1 MREGADNAPFMNLYR
16 AQISGKQPLHF
27 LISFVTISIHGFAL
41 CDNGKGVFMTKE
53 QFMEQVTE
61 EIRQKSSQVDLDISC
76 GIFLKNNDTTR
87 HGIVLKKR
95 DAVPG
100 RIIIFQKN
108 NDTTRHG
115 IVLKKRDEFI
125 SPTVYVDGFYQ
136 DFLRKKK
143 TIPEVA
149 QKVLE
154 ALEKVKEHAE
164 LYQDFSVE
172 FEDCRDKIIYRLIS
186 YDRNRNY
193 LETVPYLPFLNLA
206 IVFNVVCNISG
217 HGLETITVTNELLDK
232 WDTSTRELIRLA
244 EENTPRL
251 LPVTMDSLTSIL
263 TKYIGITNDIESSAD
278 SSSQMPMILVSNQSG
293 VNGSAVMLYPGVIH
307 RLACQYE
314 SNLFILPS
322 SIHEII
328 AVPDLYCGTGK
339 ELSRMVQDINQNHVG
354 EEEVLAD
361 TAYYYDRTEKK
372 FSYEQD

>member
-1 MREGADNAPFMNLYR
+1 MREGADNAPFLNLYR

-76 GIFLKNNDTTR
+76 GIFL
-87 HGIVLKKR
+87 
-95 DAVPG
+95 
-100 RIIIFQKN
+100 KN

>member
-1 MREGADNAPFMNLYR
+1 
-16 AQISGKQPLHF
+16 
-27 LISFVTISIHGFAL
+27 
-41 CDNGKGVFMTKE
+41 MTKE

-61 EIRQKSSQVDLDISC
+61 EIRQKSSQADLDISC
-76 GIFLKNNDTTR
+76 GIFL
-87 HGIVLKKR
+87 
-95 DAVPG
+95 
-100 RIIIFQKN
+100 KN

-154 ALEKVKEHAE
+154 ALEKVKGHAE

-232 WDTSTRELIRLA
+232 WDTSTRELVRLA

-251 LPVTMDSLTSIL
+251 LPATMDSLTSIL
-263 TKYIGITNDIESSAD
+263 TKYIGITDDMESSTD

-307 RLACQYE
+307 GLACQYE

>member
-1 MREGADNAPFMNLYR
+1 M
-16 AQISGKQPLHF
+16 
-27 LISFVTISIHGFAL
+27 
-41 CDNGKGVFMTKE
+41 
-53 QFMEQVTE
+53 
-61 EIRQKSSQVDLDISC
+61 
-76 GIFLKNNDTTR
+76 
-87 HGIVLKKR
+87 
-95 DAVPG
+95 
-100 RIIIFQKN
+100 
-108 NDTTRHG
+108 
-115 IVLKKRDEFI
+115 
-125 SPTVYVDGFYQ
+125 
-136 DFLRKKK
+136 
-143 TIPEVA
+143 
-149 QKVLE
+149 
-154 ALEKVKEHAE
+154 
-164 LYQDFSVE
+164 E

-232 WDTSTRELIRLA
+232 WDTSTRELVRLA

-251 LPVTMDSLTSIL
+251 LPATMDSLTSIL
-263 TKYIGITNDIESSAD
+263 TKYIGITDDMESSAD

-307 RLACQYE
+307 GLACQYE

>member
-76 GIFLKNNDTTR
+76 GIFL
-87 HGIVLKKR
+87 
-95 DAVPG
+95 
-100 RIIIFQKN
+100 KN

-206 IVFNVVCNISG
+206 IVFNVVCNI
-217 HGLETITVTNELLDK
+217 
-232 WDTSTRELIRLA
+232 
-244 EENTPRL
+244 
-251 LPVTMDSLTSIL
+251 
-263 TKYIGITNDIESSAD
+263 
-278 SSSQMPMILVSNQSG
+278 
-293 VNGSAVMLYPGVIH
+293 
-307 RLACQYE
+307 
-314 SNLFILPS
+314 
-322 SIHEII
+322 
-328 AVPDLYCGTGK
+328 
-339 ELSRMVQDINQNHVG
+339 
-354 EEEVLAD
+354 
-361 TAYYYDRTEKK
+361 
-372 FSYEQD
+372 

>member
-1 MREGADNAPFMNLYR
+1 
-16 AQISGKQPLHF
+16 
-27 LISFVTISIHGFAL
+27 
-41 CDNGKGVFMTKE
+41 MTKE

-61 EIRQKSSQVDLDISC
+61 RVRQECGQPDMDISC
-76 GIFLKNNDTTR
+76 GIFMKNNDTAR
-87 HGIVLKKR
+87 HGIVLKR
-95 DAVPG
+95 
-100 RIIIFQKN
+100 RS
-108 NDTTRHG
+108 
-115 IVLKKRDEFI
+115 EFI

-164 LYQDFSVE
+164 RYQDFSME
-172 FEDCRDKIIYRLIS
+172 LEDCRDKIIYRLIS
-186 YDRNRNY
+186 HDRNKNY
-193 LETVPYLPFLNLA
+193 LQTIPYLPFLNLA
-206 IVFNVVCNISG
+206 IVFNVVCSISD

-232 WDTSTRELIRLA
+232 WDTSTKELVRLA

-251 LPVTMDSLTSIL
+251 LPVTMDSLASIL
-263 TKYIGITNDIESSAD
+263 TKYIGIAGEGESSAD
-278 SSSQMPMILVSNQSG
+278 STDQLPMVLLSNHVG

-307 RLACQYE
+307 DLACRYE

-328 AVPDLYCGTGK
+328 TVPDLYCGTGK
-339 ELSRMVQDINQNHVG
+339 ELSRMVQDINENHVG

-372 FSYEQD
+372 FSYEQQ

>member
-1 MREGADNAPFMNLYR
+1 
-16 AQISGKQPLHF
+16 
-27 LISFVTISIHGFAL
+27 
-41 CDNGKGVFMTKE
+41 MTKE

-61 EIRQKSSQVDLDISC
+61 RVRQECGQPDMDISC
-76 GIFLKNNDTTR
+76 GIFMKNNDTAR
-87 HGIVLKKR
+87 HGIVLKR
-95 DAVPG
+95 
-100 RIIIFQKN
+100 RS
-108 NDTTRHG
+108 
-115 IVLKKRDEFI
+115 EFI

-164 LYQDFSVE
+164 RYQDFSME
-172 FEDCRDKIIYRLIS
+172 LEDCRDKIIYRLIS
-186 YDRNRNY
+186 HDRNKNY
-193 LETVPYLPFLNLA
+193 LQTIPYLPFLNLA
-206 IVFNVVCNISG
+206 IVFNVVCSISD

-232 WDTSTRELIRLA
+232 WDTSTKELVRLA

-251 LPVTMDSLTSIL
+251 LPVTMDSLASIL
-263 TKYIGITNDIESSAD
+263 TKYIGIAGEGEASAD
-278 SSSQMPMILVSNQSG
+278 STDQLPMVLFSNHVG

-307 RLACQYE
+307 DLACRYE

-339 ELSRMVQDINQNHVG
+339 ELSRMVQDINENHVG
-354 EEEVLAD
+354 EEEILAD

-372 FSYEQD
+372 FSYEQQ